1 MAGSDSE
8 ESIGQDMSGHST
20 AWWDEVDLSI
30 GQTGCWSIGPLT
42 LWARRMEHEWQVG
55 HERGEDPAEDL
66 GGWSFSVSEA
76 PLAEDIALQRFVF
89 QRTPGKVQPRPAL
102 ADRPMV
108 VRPAKPFF
116 VPAGEQA
123 NVYVSSPLWLS
134 IHVGAAPVKLQEV
147 AVQRPSDTWFG
158 ASTREG
164 ALCYASRTSA
174 RLRLQDLPVRAYRAT
189 TRVLVR
195 NESAEPMLLERLS
208 LPVANLALYS
218 TPDGVLWTQP
228 VTMTR
233 EKDGDMAAI
242 ELGGAPPSEAKRAK
256 QVAEPRQR
264 PERRVVVRA
273 LSALFG

>member
-1 MAGSDSE
+1 
-8 ESIGQDMSGHST
+8 MSGYSR
-20 AWWDEVDLSI
+20 AWWDEVDLNI
-30 GQTGCWSIGPLT
+30 GQTGCWRIGPLT
-42 LWARRMEHEWQVG
+42 LWVRRLEYEWQIA

-66 GGWSFSVSEA
+66 GGWSFSVDET
-76 PLAEDIALQRFVF
+76 PLAEALVPQRFVF
-89 QRTPGKVQPRPAL
+89 QRTSGKVQPRPAL

-108 VRPAKPFF
+108 VRPATPFY
-116 VPAGEQA
+116 VLGGQQA
-123 NVYVSSPLWLS
+123 NVYVSSPMWLS
-134 IHVGAAPVKLQEV
+134 IHVGVAPVKLQEV

-158 ASTREG
+158 PSTREG
-164 ALCYASRTSA
+164 ELCYASRTHA
-174 RLRLQDLPVRAYRAT
+174 RLRLQDLPARPYRAT
-189 TRVLVR
+189 TPVLVR

-218 TPDGVLWTQP
+218 TPDGFLWTQA

-233 EKDGDMAAI
+233 EKDGDMAAL
-242 ELGGAPPSEAKRAK
+242 ELGTVPPSEAQRAK